1 MVPIYQNNK
10 YILSFFVC
18 LTLSLLIHPAQG
30 MAEVKS
36 IGILVDGDYWFNSI
50 IQPIQQEL
58 DILNQGQF
66 QIIYPEDSNRNG
78 KFRINDIQSI
88 AHELVSNHGLDVIL
102 SLGTEAA
109 KSFAD
114 MNPLKVPVV
123 SINVDF
129 PIDLGLLE
137 RHSLKPTNP
146 NWTSL
151 YDPTIEL
158 SALTFIRKLK
168 PFKKMTY
175 LCPHFSC
182 ANNTGKST
190 GMRKHV
196 MGIADT
202 IRLFGKKSPAIE
214 VEVVEISKNNYT
226 DKIQSLNTDMVFVP
240 NLYAFTD
247 SQCKDIYRLLT
258 EKKILSITQEGM
270 HGVKQGAVAAVNN
283 FDFKRIARKTA
294 LHLYNILI
302 GMRPSELLVT
312 DNWKVELI
320 FNQQT
325 AREIAYDIP
334 LEFLYDAIVVGKSED
349 RMRITMQEA
358 VATAIKKN
366 PDLKLKLWDQKQ
378 SSLNVDIVKRSYYP
392 QLGANISYAQLDK
405 TRAHIQPSPE
415 KQSRL
420 EVSLFQNIYNRELNK
435 TIEVAHLDETAANRE
450 ISITK
455 QDLMLHVVM
464 AYIDYMLAEDN
475 VRDRREQLRILR
487 KHLDIVLLR
496 HDLESAGRSDV
507 LRMEIQY
514 NQGRME
520 LVEAIRDL
528 DKARIALVYLL
539 NLPQETEFEM
549 TDREDF
555 NETNFRKRTVV
566 FDTYYQTQGKL
577 KLFRDFLI
585 QKAYDHSVNLK
596 LLETR
601 RKQAQLNRE
610 RMLAKFWPSLDFS
623 AQWFRQF
630 SDDHRDMQP
639 TPYVFES
646 FHQTEDEQAVIDAY
660 KASEVNMLE
669 SIYDDANTTGWNT
682 LLKLS
687 WPIFSGGTR
696 FLELRK
702 AATEIKEAETAIE
715 KLKSELAK
723 SIRSTYFDHYT
734 LRNNTQI
741 AIKDADLA
749 RENLALAET
758 AYLNGSIATIDMLD
772 IQSNLIL
779 SEKNATLHRYR
790 FMQSVARLLH
800 LISHVEVFLEKMDDP
815 RSMTLVKELERF
827 FQKHIDE

>member
-1 MVPIYQNNK
+1 M
-10 YILSFFVC
+10 FFFNQHNQRRIIIFVS
-18 LTLSLLIHPAQG
+18 LSLLLFIVPTHSLAK
-30 MAEVKS
+30 EKR
-36 IGILVDGDYWFNSI
+36 IGVLVDGDYWFNSI
-50 IQPIQQEL
+50 IQSIQKEL

-66 QIIYPEDSNRNG
+66 QLIYPKESRQNG
-78 KFRINDIQSI
+78 IFQINEIKSM
-88 AHELVSNHGLDVIL
+88 AHDLVTNHGLDVIL
-102 SLGTEAA
+102 TLGTESA
-109 KSFAD
+109 KAFAD

-137 RHSLKPTNP
+137 RHTLKPTNP

-158 SALTFIRKLK
+158 AALTFIRKLK

-175 LCPHFSC
+175 LCPNFSC
-182 ANNTGKST
+182 ANNSGEST
-190 GMRKHV
+190 EMRKHV
-196 MGIADT
+196 MGIADI
-202 IRLFGKKSPAIE
+202 IRLFGKKSPQLE
-214 VEVVEISKNNYT
+214 VEVIEISNDNYLS
-226 DKIQSLNTDMVFVP
+226 KIKSLDTDMVFVP

-247 SQCKDIYRLLT
+247 EQCKDMYQLLT
-258 EKKILSITQEGM
+258 QKKILTITQEGM
-270 HGVKQGAVAAVNN
+270 HGVEQGAVAAVNN

-302 GMRPSELLVT
+302 GMRPHELIVT

-325 AREIAYDIP
+325 AREIGYDIP

-349 RMRITMQEA
+349 RMRISMQGA
-358 VATAIKKN
+358 VETALKQN
-366 PDLKLKLWDQKQ
+366 PDLKLKIWDHKQ
-378 SSLNVDIVKRSYYP
+378 CALTVDIVKRGYFP
-392 QLGANISYAQLDK
+392 QLGANVSYAQLDK
-405 TRAHIQPSPE
+405 TRANIQPSPE

-435 TIEVAHLDETAANRE
+435 TIEIANLDESAASRL
-450 ISITK
+450 ITVTK
-455 QDLMLHVVM
+455 QDLILSVIM

-475 VRDRREQLRILR
+475 VEDRRDQLRILR

-528 DKARIALVYLL
+528 DKARTAIIYLL
-539 NLPQETEFEM
+539 NLPKETEFEI
-549 TDREDF
+549 TDRDEF

-566 FDTYYQTQGKL
+566 FDTYYQTQSRL
-577 KLFRDFLI
+577 KLFRKFLI
-585 QKAYDHSVNLK
+585 QKAYAHSVTLK

-601 RKQAQLNRE
+601 LEQARQNRE
-610 RMLAKFWPSLDFS
+610 RMLAKFWPTLDFS
-623 AQWFRQF
+623 VQWFRQF
-630 SDDHRDMQP
+630 SDDHRDMRP

-646 FHQTEDEQAVIDAY
+646 FHRTDDEQAIIDAY
-660 KASEVNMLE
+660 QAREVNMLE
-669 SIYDDANTTGWNT
+669 SVYDDANTTGWNS
-682 LLKLS
+682 LIKLS
-687 WPIFSGGTR
+687 LPIFSGGSR
-696 FLELRK
+696 FSELRK
-702 AATEIKEAETAIE
+702 AETEIKEAQTAIE
-715 KLKSELAK
+715 KMKSELAR
-723 SIRSTYFDHYT
+723 SIRITYFDHYT

-772 IQSNLIL
+772 IQSSLIL
-779 SEKNATLHRYR
+779 SETNATLHRYR

-800 LISHVEVFLEKMDDP
+800 LISHVEAFLEEMEDP
-815 RSMTLVKELERF
+815 QSMKLVRELEAF
-827 FQKHIDE
+827 FQKHIDK